1 MRVSPICGLVGI
13 MGNNLGYSEAKA
25 MEWLLHLDATRGKD
39 STGVAVAKKHGAVEL
54 YKEVGPPDFLYKKF
68 PDKFHKGRL
77 ILHDVNMVMGHNRWA
92 TQGVVNENNAHPF
105 NFTNIVGAH
114 NGTVPLYS
122 LRDFPGHK
130 HFHIDS
136 QIIYSHLDEGPL
148 QDLWDKADGAMA
160 LTWWDKN
167 TKELNMVRN
176 KERPLCYA
184 ITPDQSTLIWGSEDW
199 FIWLACGR
207 NGIKLGE
214 GAVVSLEEDV
224 HHKFSIKEGKIE
236 VDKIK
241 LTPFKKP
248 TTTIIH
254 RGTTDLQT
262 ISVNDKYHAE
272 DFFIEEWTPYAFG
285 KDKNGKRVE
294 VSGWFSGST
303 FDYELIKVR
312 VMHIDDQIR
321 KIIERLN
328 QDDMWCAWHSKKV
341 ELKQHKKS
349 KQWFNYI
356 EHWSDVSLDYDPR
369 DHISESK
376 VISLLDYAPKAL
388 PKPETPQYAKM
399 FNYMIPKD
407 QWEKNVNKAN
417 GCAQCGNHATW
428 EDRNIMK
435 WWYHGPDLVYDCP
448 TCVGSYN

>member
-1 MRVSPICGLVGI
+1 MCGLVGI
-13 MGNNLGYSEAKA
+13 MGNNLGHQEAKA

-105 NFTNIVGAH
+105 NFTNVVGAH

-130 HFHIDS
+130 QFHIDS
-136 QIIYSHLDEGPL
+136 QIIYSHLNEHPL

-184 ITPDQSTLIWGSEDW
+184 ITPDKSTLIWGSEDW

-224 HHKFSIKEGKIE
+224 HHKFKIVEGKIE

-241 LTPFKKP
+241 LNPFKKP
-248 TTTIIH
+248 TVIQHT
-254 RGTTDLQT
+254 GTTDGQNGY
-262 ISVNDKYHAE
+262 SNFFHE
-272 DFFIEEWTPYAFG
+272 ENFFIEEWTPCAWG
-285 KDKNGKRVE
+285 KDKNGQKIE
-294 VSGWFSGST
+294 VGGFFTGST
-303 FDYELIKVR
+303 FDYEIVKIR
-312 VMHIDDQIR
+312 VNNVDKQIID
-321 KIIERLN
+321 IINRLN
-328 QDDMWCAWHSKKV
+328 EDDMWCAWSSKKV
-341 ELKQHKKS
+341 ELRQNKKS
-349 KQWFNYI
+349 KHWFNFVS
-356 EHWSDVSLDYDPR
+356 HWADVKLEYDPR
-369 DHISESK
+369 DQDSNENNK
-376 VISLLDYAPKAL
+376 VIELFPNNQPKAL
-388 PKPETPQYAKM
+388 PKPLDNQVNEYAKM
-399 FNYMIPKD
+399 MNYMIPRE
-407 QWEKNVNKAN
+407 QWEKNVLKAD
-417 GCAQCGNHATW
+417 GCAQCGNHITW
-428 EDRNIMK
+428 DDRNDIR
-435 WWYHGPDLVYDCP
+435 WWYHGADLVFDCP
-448 TCVGSYN
+448 TCNRTYN